1 MFRGQVPQGNVLD
14 FNSLESP
21 FLGFRVIQTAYWP
34 KFNLESV
41 FIIKNIIIMKNLTD
55 FRKKKVE
62 TGMNSRLLLS
72 LILPVKWFVLFE
84 KHTVLLRYS
93 CH

>member
-1 MFRGQVPQGNVLD
+1 
-14 FNSLESP
+14 
-21 FLGFRVIQTAYWP
+21 
-34 KFNLESV
+34 
-41 FIIKNIIIMKNLTD
+41 MKNLTD

-72 LILPVKWFVLFE
+72 LILPVKCFVLSE
-84 KHTVLLRYS
+84 KHTILLRYP

>member
-1 MFRGQVPQGNVLD
+1 
-14 FNSLESP
+14 
-21 FLGFRVIQTAYWP
+21 
-34 KFNLESV
+34 
-41 FIIKNIIIMKNLTD
+41 MKNLTD
-55 FRKKKVE
+55 FRKKRVE

-84 KHTVLLRYS
+84 KHTILLRYP